1 MPESESWHSYI
12 YTYIII
18 TTTILILILIIFT
31 IISVGSC
38 PLVLHVSFNDVLDG
52 MGWYSMFNIP
62 LHTLYMSF
70 AG

>member
-18 TTTILILILIIFT
+18 TTTILILIIFT

-70 AG
+70 VG

>member
-18 TTTILILILIIFT
+18 TTTILILIIFT

-38 PLVLHVSFNDVLDG
+38 PLVLHVSFNNVLDG

-70 AG
+70 VG